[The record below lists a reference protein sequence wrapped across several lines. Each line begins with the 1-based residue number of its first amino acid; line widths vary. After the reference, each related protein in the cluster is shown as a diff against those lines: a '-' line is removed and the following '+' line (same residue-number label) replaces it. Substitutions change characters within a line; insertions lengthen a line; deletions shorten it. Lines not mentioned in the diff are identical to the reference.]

1 MEGKFKMNK
10 LKLGKKDWT
19 VKIAEVLLDGIELD
33 EVLGYLKSIE
43 DVIIGMNSNQE
54 YMLVEENKSRT
65 YIIRKNEKDLELAIL
80 SIMDAKDILKK

>member
-10 LKLGKKDWT
+10 LKLGKDWT

-33 EVLGYLKSIE
+33 EVLDYLKSIE
-43 DVIIGMNSNQE
+43 DVIIGMNSNQD

>member
-1 MEGKFKMNK
+1 MNK
-10 LKLGKKDWT
+10 ITLGKKDWT
-19 VKIAEVLLDGIELD
+19 VKIAEVVLDGIELD
-33 EVLGYLKSIE
+33 EVLDYLKSIE
-43 DVIIGMNSNQE
+43 DVIIGMNSNQD